1 MRLLASI
8 VAAAAVWTAYGQG
21 TFEAVEDYD
30 PDNQTPALW
39 DGTVGA
45 AFGVTND
52 ITVTALGC
60 FDYLL
65 GPGQGAVEVG
75 LWNSTGA
82 LLASNTITASSTLF
96 NQSRYQAVTPVFLV
110 PGQTYHL
117 GAFPTNGTW
126 SGLYI
131 EAPSVG
137 GSVVTAP
144 EIVLGNSAQVA
155 GGFASPIEVTNT
167 PGAYYLAPNFEFQ
180 NSTPEPSPGLLLTL
194 AGLLF
199 LTCKKRRSRAPN
211 AA

>member
-1 MRLLASI
+1 MRLLVSI
-8 VAAAAVWTAYGQG
+8 VAATAVWTACGQG

-30 PDNQTPALW
+30 PNNLTPAFR

-45 AFGVTND
+45 VFGVTNN

-75 LWNSTGA
+75 LWTSSGT
-82 LLASNTITASSTLF
+82 LIASNTITASSTLF

-131 EAPSVG
+131 EAPALG

-144 EIVLGNSAQVA
+144 EIALGNSAQVA

-167 PGAYYLAPNFEFQ
+167 VGAYYLAPNFEFQ
-180 NSTPEPSPGLLLTL
+180 NGAPEPSPGLLLTM